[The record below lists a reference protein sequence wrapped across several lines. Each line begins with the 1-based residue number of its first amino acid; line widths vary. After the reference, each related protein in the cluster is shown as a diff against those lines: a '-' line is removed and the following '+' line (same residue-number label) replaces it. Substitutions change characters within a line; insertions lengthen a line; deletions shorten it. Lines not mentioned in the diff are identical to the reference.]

1 MDGEPAEG
9 AGAAGTSGVQPQV
22 GGVSWQNPRNWGRR
36 HARQARASKRS
47 SDNRE
52 EGEVSDGELS
62 ISSVGSATKKIRQGV
77 HDMQGPSASH

>member
-1 MDGEPAEG
+1 M
-9 AGAAGTSGVQPQV
+9 
-22 GGVSWQNPRNWGRR
+22 SWQNPRNWGRR

-62 ISSVGSATKKIRQGV
+62 ISSLGSATKKIRQGV
-77 HDMQGPSASH
+77 HDMKGPSASH